1 MRKSFDKVE
10 FYDKVRETV
19 RKEADRAAFDIASV
33 GDEFYLV
40 VLHNKKK
47 ELVFAFHTMMYE
59 CNEIA

>member
-10 FYDKVRETV
+10 FYDKVRDTV

-40 VLHNKKK
+40 VLHNKKGS
-47 ELVFAFHTMMYE
+47 LFSPS
-59 CNEIA
+59 IL